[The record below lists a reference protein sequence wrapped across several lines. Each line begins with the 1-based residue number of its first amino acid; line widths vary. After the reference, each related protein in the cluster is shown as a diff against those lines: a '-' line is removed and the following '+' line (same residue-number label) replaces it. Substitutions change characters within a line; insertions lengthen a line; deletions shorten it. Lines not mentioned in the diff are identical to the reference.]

1 MRLILIKENK
11 LLQYNSKNIFI
22 MGVKMKN
29 EKIYESNSNKVE
41 KLENILKSNIKHKA
55 RMQKRKEIQIKKLK
69 DKNIEKGLIIVLT
82 GNGKGKTT
90 SSLGMALRAIGH
102 QEKISIIQFIKGA
115 WKTGEEMALKA
126 FSDQVEWHSL
136 GGGFT
141 WDTQDKEKDIDMVNQ
156 AWKKSKTFI
165 RNPTVKLVILDEIL
179 IALKHNYLKESEI
192 INELM
197 NKPNDSHVILTGRG
211 ATDKIIDLADL
222 VTEMTLIKHPFREQG
237 VKAQPC
243 IEF

>member
-102 QEKISIIQFIKGA
+102 QEKISIIQFI
-115 WKTGEEMALKA
+115 
-126 FSDQVEWHSL
+126 
-136 GGGFT
+136 
-141 WDTQDKEKDIDMVNQ
+141 
-156 AWKKSKTFI
+156 
-165 RNPTVKLVILDEIL
+165 
-179 IALKHNYLKESEI
+179 
-192 INELM
+192 
-197 NKPNDSHVILTGRG
+197 
-211 ATDKIIDLADL
+211 
-222 VTEMTLIKHPFREQG
+222 
-237 VKAQPC
+237 
-243 IEF
+243 